1 MAESVELIANGIGAA
16 GKVAPKDVYDLSAL
30 PQPPIKP

>member
-1 MAESVELIANGIGAA
+1 MASSVDLIANGIGAG
-16 GKVAPKDVYDLSAL
+16 GKVAAKDTYDLSAL